1 MIDKLKKRT
10 FTFFR
15 YSGLLRELVIRDI
28 KVRYRRSVLGLLWT
42 ILNPLLMMTIQTIVF
57 STFFISDIKNFPVY
71 LLIGNIVFS
80 VNSDSTSQ
88 ALFSIVGNSGLIKKV
103 YIPKYLFPLSKVL
116 SCLVNFAFSFI
127 ALIIVMLVTRSQF
140 HITMILSFVPLF
152 YLLLFSIGLSF
163 ILSSITVYFRDIA
176 HLYSVFITA
185 WMYLTPIFYPID
197 MLPPQIQAVI
207 NWNPMYQYIKY
218 FRLLIMDGIIP
229 AWRTNLFC
237 FGFGSA
243 MLVIGVYMFQKLQDK
258 FILHI

>member
-1 MIDKLKKRT
+1 MVNKLKT
-10 FTFFR
+10 QVFTFFH
-15 YSGLLRELVIRDI
+15 YSDLLRELVVRDI
-28 KVRYRRSVLGLLWT
+28 KVRYRRSFLGLLWT
-42 ILNPLLMMTIQTIVF
+42 VLNPLLMMTIQTIVF
-57 STFFISDIKNFPVY
+57 STFFRSNITNFPVY

-80 VNSDSTSQ
+80 MNSDSTSQ
-88 ALFSIVGNSGLIKKV
+88 ALFSIVGNAGLIKKV

-116 SCLVNFAFSFI
+116 SCLVNFAFSFV
-127 ALIIVMLVTRSQF
+127 ALIIVMLVTGSRF
-140 HITMILSFVPLF
+140 HFEMILSFIPLF

-176 HLYSVFITA
+176 HLYGVFITA
-185 WMYLTPIFYPID
+185 WMYLTPIFYPMD

-237 FGFGSA
+237 FGLGA
-243 MLVIGVYMFQKLQDK
+243 AVLIIGVYMFQRLQDK